1 MSNVVVT
8 VATVKQADSQCSCG
22 KHRCITTCFA
32 LPQVPGAVM
41 IFFSKKMLSRLCFHG
56 DILKGILSPPF
67 KLCLCGQAASTLR
80 KALHEPM
87 NEACLC
93 TPCSELEHD
102 LSQGTFQ
109 ANCSKVFLSHQWS
122 STKGATW
129 VLTLCRQRVQATQAS
144 HKPKWKRGRDP
155 FANSGMLHQL
165 ITRFQKSKHSLNGQ

>member
-87 NEACLC
+87 NEARLC

-109 ANCSKVFLSHQWS
+109 ANCSKVFCHTSGAVQKVLLGFSHF
-122 STKGATW
+122 
-129 VLTLCRQRVQATQAS
+129 VVNVCRQRKHPTSQ
-144 HKPKWKRGRDP
+144 
-155 FANSGMLHQL
+155 SGNEDETLL
-165 ITRFQKSKHSLNGQ
+165 RILACCTN